1 MRPGERQVAPSIDGI
16 RQDHVARYQWAD
28 SLIPPGVRVLDLA
41 CGVGYGADLLAK
53 GGAGRNVIG
62 VDCDVEA
69 LQYAAEHYPA
79 AQYHQADL
87 ATMARLADVGEADY
101 AVAFECIEH
110 VAKPADFLKAIKAD
124 YLLASVPNE
133 EHFPHNGGILF
144 HYRHYTE
151 KQFRELL
158 DGAGWDVEEVRHQE
172 GPESAV
178 GDVPGRTLVAKCKR
192 NADFAALYGKH
203 VAIVG
208 LGPTSHTFMDYC
220 KRAGGAS
227 AFCDEVW
234 PINALGDVLRADR
247 IWHMDDV
254 RVQERRAEAKPES
267 NIARMVDW
275 LKTHAGPIYT
285 SHLEPGYPG
294 LVQYP
299 LQEVVTATGE
309 AYFNGTVA
317 YAVAYAIY
325 RGVAR
330 ISFFGC
336 DYTYANSHDAEKG
349 RACLEYWIAIA
360 KSRGMAITLAK
371 NTSLMDACEGPDGLF
386 YGYDGYQVRLPPEG
400 GFDLTIEPR
409 ELPTAEEIEARY
421 DHGKHVNPLVQAEL
435 EACDAD

>member
-1 MRPGERQVAPSIDGI
+1 MRPGERQVAPSFDGI
-16 RQDHVARYQWAD
+16 RQGHVARYQWAD
-28 SLIPPGVRVLDLA
+28 MLIPPGASVLDLA
-41 CGVGYGADLLAK
+41 CGVGYGADMLAR
-53 GGAGRNVIG
+53 GGAGRDVIG
-62 VDCDVEA
+62 VDCDPEA
-69 LQYAAEHYPA
+69 LQYGSEHYQA
-79 AQYHQADL
+79 ARYHQADL
-87 ATMARLADVGEADY
+87 ETLNRLADVGAADY

-110 VAKPADFLKAIKAD
+110 LHKPEKFLKAIKAD
-124 YLLASVPNE
+124 HLLASVPNE
-133 EHFPHNGGILF
+133 ENFPYHGGILYD
-144 HYRHYTE
+144 HRHYTE
-151 KQFRELL
+151 KQFRDLL
-158 DGAGWDVEEVRHQE
+158 DGAGWDVEEIRHQE
-172 GPESAV
+172 GPESPV
-178 GDVPGRTLVAKCKR
+178 GDTPGRTLVAKCKR
-192 NADFAALYGKH
+192 NADFAALHGKH

-208 LGPTSHTFMDYC
+208 LGPSSHTFMDYC

-254 RVQERRAEAKPES
+254 RVQERRAAAKPES

-275 LKTHAGPIYT
+275 LKEHPGPIYT

-294 LVQYP
+294 LVRYP

-330 ISFFGC
+330 LSFFGC

-360 KSRGMAITLAK
+360 KSRGVAITLAK
-371 NTSLMDACEGPDGLF
+371 TTSLMDACDGPDALF
-386 YGYDGYQVRLPPEG
+386 YGYDGYQVRLPESG
-400 GFDLTIEPR
+400 GFDLTIEPK
-409 ELPTAEEIEARY
+409 ELPTAEEIEDRY
-421 DHGKHVNPLVQAEL
+421 DHGKHVNPLMQSEM
-435 EACDAD
+435 EKKNG